1 MLDMP
6 SSSNVQPVFAQA
18 NQQLNQETKPPGL
31 LYDGNEQNNN
41 V

>member
-6 SSSNVQPVFAQA
+6 SSSNVQPVQA